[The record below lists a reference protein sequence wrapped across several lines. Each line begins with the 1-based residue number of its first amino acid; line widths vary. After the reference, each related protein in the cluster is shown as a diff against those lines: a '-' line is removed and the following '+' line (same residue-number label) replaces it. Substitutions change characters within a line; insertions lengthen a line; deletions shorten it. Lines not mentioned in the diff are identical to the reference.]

1 MLHKT
6 RGIVIHTIKYSE
18 TSVIAKIYTEK
29 FGLRSYIIRGVRSKK
44 SKTRLSQLQHLSLLN
59 LVVYEKGNDGLQ
71 NLRET
76 EVAYQFTSIP
86 FQIIKG
92 SMTLFLNEVLYKSLH
107 EEESN
112 PGLFNFI
119 FDAIIQFDHM
129 EHSFQDFHLM
139 FLVGLSKYLG
149 FYPLNNYTTH
159 NKYFDLQEGNF
170 TSEKPFH
177 ANYMGPVIAAKLN
190 QVLLLGQ
197 LEERICENSNDRN
210 LFLEKVLDFY
220 RLHIPGFG
228 EIKSHKVLHEVLN

>member
-6 RGIVIHTIKYSE
+6 RGVVIHTIKYSE
-18 TSVIAKIYTEK
+18 TSVIAKIFTEK
-29 FGLRSYIIRGVRSKK
+29 FGLRSYIVRGVRGRK
-44 SKTRLSQLQHLSLLN
+44 SKVRSSHLQHLSLLN

-92 SMTLFLNEVLYKSLH
+92 SMILFLNEVLHKSLH

-112 PGLFNFI
+112 PGLFNFL
-119 FDAIIQFDHM
+119 FDAVIKLDQF
-129 EHSFQDFHLM
+129 EHSFQDFHLL
-139 FLVGLSKYLG
+139 FLVALSKYLG
-149 FYPLNNYTTH
+149 FYPLNNFTTH
-159 NKYFDLQEGNF
+159 NRYFDLQEGTF
-170 TSEKPFH
+170 TSKKPLHNNF
-177 ANYMGPVIAAKLN
+177 MESGIAAKLN
-190 QVLLLGQ
+190 QVLKARQ
-197 LEERICENSNDRN
+197 LEERIFENARDRN

-228 EIKSHKVLHEVLN
+228 EIKSHKVLHEVLS